1 MLLRAG
7 IQKTSLR
14 CHSLGQALPIGIA
27 LLLIVALSSLVFF
40 NTSKITEEK
49 SSVTNTADAAVYS
62 GLVWQARTL
71 NFQAYTNRAMVA
83 NQVSIAQLV
92 SLSSWTNYGRI
103 SARNLDAAIG
113 WIPPVAP
120 FTQAL
125 EQGAGQLENAIGR
138 IAEIGIPV
146 IDNTNAVLSVAQEG
160 VYNAAYVAT
169 PQVVSSIVKANDRR
183 YRATSTFSVAAEVK
197 NAAAWSRL
205 SKRHTEDFA
214 IKQAIVN
221 ASMDQFS
228 SDRGWSRLPGLP
240 SKIDVGPIDRFRIVK
255 EGSTQ
260 LSKPGEYQWRGKDGL
275 SLHWEHLSCGLKGCK
290 WKKTEIPIGWG
301 QSVSNGNTRCV
312 ASHCKHFFNQNE
324 KAEYFS
330 NERPVG
336 IDSNYGGMRAYRT
349 LKDLGKANTDPNIVL
364 HIEIDVAAKDVRTA
378 QQIDKLG
385 AASDGDISSGLE
397 PGKFYTEDAYA
408 ADSIASVAAGEVYF
422 RRPDVNERDA
432 LQVEGTSR
440 TEYGNLFNPYWDVRL
455 IEIDSSTR
463 RNAWAV
469 REPRVAAAV
478 STTQLR
484 RRALDHASPVLA
496 AADSVYHSA
505 EHYRAMGENGV
516 ARLKSLDLRSVGSG
530 VLKRYAGGALKRYQ
544 ASGIASISGD
554 TGKALGK
561 NFANTSELLQKYA
574 PDNKALGD
582 TLLTSARLQDAIGQ
596 LSDSISGELAGDL
609 QASFAESFDTELT
622 LRESLQTLQASI
634 DGQSE
639 ALQNGLSEL
648 VSNSQL
654 QLRDGMS
661 ELASKYNIDEQQLS
675 SLSNASIDGLNS
687 QLGSLLDTNT
697 QTLGA
702 ELNSNTSALV
712 DSLSEQLGGLAL
724 NSSEQSVRRYADLAS
739 SISTEIGSATQ
750 GMADLATSQQ
760 QQLTEAQDQSRQIIQ
775 QILEQQEQ
783 VLQSYAKERD

>member
-1 MLLRAG
+1 
-7 IQKTSLR
+7 
-14 CHSLGQALPIGIA
+14 
-27 LLLIVALSSLVFF
+27 
-40 NTSKITEEK
+40 
-49 SSVTNTADAAVYS
+49 
-62 GLVWQARTL
+62 
-71 NFQAYTNRAMVA
+71 
-83 NQVSIAQLV
+83 
-92 SLSSWTNYGRI
+92 
-103 SARNLDAAIG
+103 
-113 WIPPVAP
+113 
-120 FTQAL
+120 
-125 EQGAGQLENAIGR
+125 
-138 IAEIGIPV
+138 
-146 IDNTNAVLSVAQEG
+146 
-160 VYNAAYVAT
+160 
-169 PQVVSSIVKANDRR
+169 
-183 YRATSTFSVAAEVK
+183 
-197 NAAAWSRL
+197 
-205 SKRHTEDFA
+205 
-214 IKQAIVN
+214 
-221 ASMDQFS
+221 
-228 SDRGWSRLPGLP
+228 
-240 SKIDVGPIDRFRIVK
+240 
-255 EGSTQ
+255 
-260 LSKPGEYQWRGKDGL
+260 
-275 SLHWEHLSCGLKGCK
+275 
-290 WKKTEIPIGWG
+290 
-301 QSVSNGNTRCV
+301 
-312 ASHCKHFFNQNE
+312 
-324 KAEYFS
+324 
-330 NERPVG
+330 
-336 IDSNYGGMRAYRT
+336 
-349 LKDLGKANTDPNIVL
+349 
-364 HIEIDVAAKDVRTA
+364 
-378 QQIDKLG
+378 
-385 AASDGDISSGLE
+385 
-397 PGKFYTEDAYA
+397 
-408 ADSIASVAAGEVYF
+408 
-422 RRPDVNERDA
+422 
-432 LQVEGTSR
+432 
-440 TEYGNLFNPYWDVRL
+440 
-455 IEIDSSTR
+455 
-463 RNAWAV
+463 
-469 REPRVAAAV
+469 
-478 STTQLR
+478 
-484 RRALDHASPVLA
+484 
-496 AADSVYHSA
+496 
-505 EHYRAMGENGV
+505 MGENGV